1 MIYIVIIMR
10 KLFLPAFLAVAAI
23 CSTQLSAADV
33 ADDPVL
39 MTVDGHDVHV
49 SEFVYL
55 YQKNNTQQVRHQDL
69 NDYLKLFID
78 YKLKVADAEHAGID
92 QTPEFQKEYGVFR
105 KELSRP
111 YMRDQAVEDSLVA
124 EAYAHRKQSVTVS
137 HIMLPP
143 TEAGKATADSLRAQ
157 IAAGNISYED
167 AARQYS
173 IDKPSAAQGG
183 MMGEV
188 VPDRYPW
195 AFEKAAYATAPG
207 QISPVVNSGAGY
219 HIIRTESV
227 APASGQVLAE
237 HILLLTRGVSPEKA
251 AEAKT
256 RIDSIYNVAKSGADF
271 AELASRFSEDP
282 GSAKEGGRLPWFS
295 RGQMV
300 PEFEATA
307 FSMPVGDVSEPFAT
321 SYGYHIIHKLG
332 QRDIA
337 PLDEV
342 RASIVQR
349 MSRDERGNMPENAVL
364 DKVIGGLR
372 AGLDSKGLAKA
383 EKIAGAEMDSA
394 KYAAMSA
401 SDIVVANFGKRKI
414 TLAEVMSG
422 YAPARGFSPAE
433 KIESATLDYL
443 REVARDYALDQLA
456 KTNTE
461 YRNLSNEYRDGILL
475 YDISSQRVW
484 DKAAKDPDG
493 LEAYFKAHADRYA
506 WTEPRFKGMIIFAT
520 SDSIMDLAMAEAAT
534 LDASK
539 PADFAQA
546 LRKKFGRDV
555 KVERVVAA
563 KGENPITDFIA
574 FGGDE
579 ESARARSKWASFRP
593 YNSRMI
599 NAPEEAADVRG
610 AAITDFQN
618 ELEQEWLKELHEKYS
633 VKVNED
639 VFNKLKGK

>member
-1 MIYIVIIMR
+1 MR

-23 CSTQLSAADV
+23 CSPQLSAAD
-33 ADDPVL
+33 ATDDPVL

-55 YQKNNTQQVRHQDL
+55 YQKNNNQQVRHQDL
-69 NDYLKLFID
+69 KDYLNLFID

-92 QTPEFQKEYGVFR
+92 RTPEFQKEYGVFR

-111 YMRDQAVEDSLVA
+111 YMRDQAVEDALVA
-124 EAYAHRKQSVTVS
+124 EAYEHRKQSVKVS

-143 TEAGKATADSLRAQ
+143 TEAGRATADSLRAQ

-183 MMGEV
+183 LMGEV
-188 VPDRYPW
+188 VPDRFPW

-207 QISPVVNSGAGY
+207 QMSPVVNSGMGF

-227 APASGQVLAE
+227 TPASGQVLAE
-237 HILLLTRGVSPEKA
+237 HILLLTRGVSPDKA

-256 RIDSIYNVAKSGADF
+256 RIDSIYTVAKGGADF
-271 AELASRFSEDP
+271 AELATRFSEDP

-300 PEFEATA
+300 PEFDSTA
-307 FSMPVGDVSEPFAT
+307 FAMPVGSISEPFAT

-332 QRDIA
+332 ERDIA

-342 RASIVQR
+342 RQGIVQR
-349 MSRDERGNMPENAVL
+349 MAKDERGAMPENAVL

-372 AGLDSKGLAKA
+372 AGLDAKGLAKA

-394 KYAAMSA
+394 KYAQMSA

-414 TLAEVMSG
+414 TLAEVMPG
-422 YAPARGFSPAE
+422 YGQARGVTPAE
-433 KIESATLDYL
+433 KIEAATLDCL
-443 REVARDYALDQLA
+443 REVARDYALDRLA
-456 KTNTE
+456 ETNTE
-461 YRNLSNEYRDGILL
+461 YRNLANEYRDGILL

-484 DKAAKDPDG
+484 DKAAKDPEG
-493 LEAYFKAHADRYA
+493 LEAYFKANADRYA
-506 WTEPRFKGMIIFAT
+506 WSEPRFKGLIIFAT
-520 SDSIMDLAMAEAAT
+520 SDSIIDLAMAEAAK

-563 KGENPITDFIA
+563 KGENPITDYIA
-574 FGGDE
+574 FGGDRE
-579 ESARARSKWASFRP
+579 AAVARSKWAAFRP
-593 YNSRMI
+593 YNGRLI
-599 NAPEEAADVRG
+599 DAPEEAADVRG
-610 AAITDFQN
+610 AAVTDYQN
-618 ELEQEWLKELHEKYS
+618 ELEQEWLKELHRKY
-633 VKVNED
+633 KVNVNQD
-639 VFNKLKGK
+639 VFNKLLGK